1 MASYVS
7 FAKFYD
13 GLMED
18 ANYKE
23 RCGYILELMKR
34 HKHDMGITLDLACGT
49 GSMTRQ
55 LALNGVDVYG
65 VDASG
70 EMLSEAMQKS
80 AEDGLDIL
88 YLKQKMQ
95 NLNLYGTINTCVC
108 TLDSINH
115 LTDIND
121 VEKTFDRVGLFMDND
136 GIFMFDVNT
145 IYKHQNVLADNTFV
159 FENEKVFCVW
169 QNSLEKNDVV
179 KISLDFFEE
188 ENGVYYRSSESFC
201 ERAYSDAKIREMLK
215 NAGFE
220 TEAVYGD
227 LSFDEPSETEQR
239 VIYVARMKNSR
250 NKKV

>member
-80 AEDGLDIL
+80 AEDRLDIL

-121 VEKTFDRVGLFMDND
+121 VKKTFDRVGLFMDND

-145 IYKHQNVLADNTFV
+145 IYKHKNVLADNTFV

-169 QNSLEKNDVV
+169 QNSLEKNDAV

-201 ERAYSDAKIREMLK
+201 ERAYSDAQIRKMLK
-215 NAGFE
+215 DAGFE

>member
-250 NKKV
+250 NKKA

>member
-65 VDASG
+65 VDASE

-201 ERAYSDAKIREMLK
+201 ERAYSDAKIKEMLK

-220 TEAVYGD
+220 TEAVYRD

-250 NKKV
+250 NKKA